1 MDWRFSGLPPSQY
14 WKDIMKD
21 FASLALSPG
30 KYLSTFGSVRSSF
43 NIASSNEEPSSAF
56 FFFMNSETTDLDC
69 PSEAM
74 VNPPTLLRRMT
85 SGMDGKM
92 RTASKR
98 SRSASTTSFT
108 CSASSWTK
116 INEPMK
122 TFASSTS
129 FLKAA
134 AFFSSR
140 SSSSRYPTHSQATP
154 EFSFSLIALTAA
166 DMELWYWLSRTTY
179 TTFRGALGPAGFSL
193 AAWYSSVPMRRSSGE
208 LDVNMPPPL
217 DSDTPLSS
225 ARALDMA
232 TAGAFTTRGVLTG
245 SGARMPRNA
254 EALASTHASDRGRM
268 MHQALGLQSLRLS
281 SHLGY

>member
-1 MDWRFSGLPPSQY
+1 MSAFSTTAGTYVVTRLKSMDCRFSGLPPSQY
-14 WKDIMKD
+14 WNDIMKLL
-21 FASLALSPG
+21 ASLALSPG
-30 KYLSTFGSVRSSF
+30 RYLSTLGSVLSNLSM
-43 NIASSNEEPSSAF
+43 ASSNEEPSSAF

-69 PSEAM
+69 PKDAM

-92 RTASKR
+92 RTASNL

-122 TFASSTS
+122 TLASSTS

-154 EFSFSLIALTAA
+154 EFSFSLMALTAA
-166 DMELWYWLSRTTY
+166 LIELWYWDSRTT
-179 TTFRGALGPAGFSL
+179 
-193 AAWYSSVPMRRSSGE
+193 
-208 LDVNMPPPL
+208 
-217 DSDTPLSS
+217 
-225 ARALDMA
+225 
-232 TAGAFTTRGVLTG
+232 
-245 SGARMPRNA
+245 
-254 EALASTHASDRGRM
+254 
-268 MHQALGLQSLRLS
+268 
-281 SHLGY
+281 